1 MKEKELWI
9 KLVKKF
15 IKNTT
20 MTSTKPSVAFTA
32 QVPSKL
38 GLKIGIS
45 QAQGLTPVSQTIR
58 LNNRAVPLNPRA
70 PLNAPRAGNFG
81 TKRLVGF

>member
-1 MKEKELWI
+1 MEKELWI

-20 MTSTKPSVAFTA
+20 MTSTRPSVAFTA

-38 GLKIGIS
+38 GLKIGQTKS
-45 QAQGLTPVSQTIR
+45 QGLTPVSQTIR
-58 LNNRAVPLNPRA
+58 LNNRAVPLNPKA

-81 TKRLVGF
+81 TKRLKGF

>member
-1 MKEKELWI
+1 M
-9 KLVKKF
+9 VKKF

-20 MTSTKPSVAFTA
+20 MTSTKPSTAFTA
-32 QVPSKL
+32 QLPSKL
-38 GLKIGIS
+38 GLKITGG

-58 LNNRAVPLNPRA
+58 LNNRAVPLNPKA

>member
-1 MKEKELWI
+1 
-9 KLVKKF
+9 LVKKF

-20 MTSTKPSVAFTA
+20 TTSTRPSVAFTA
-32 QVPSKL
+32 QIPSKL
-38 GLKIGIS
+38 GLKIGLS
-45 QAQGLTPVSQTIR
+45 KAKGLTPVSQTIR
-58 LNNRAVPLNPRA
+58 LNNRAVPLNPKA

>member
-1 MKEKELWI
+1 
-9 KLVKKF
+9 
-15 IKNTT
+15 
-20 MTSTKPSVAFTA
+20 MTSTKPSTAFTA
-32 QVPSKL
+32 QLPSKL
-38 GLKIGIS
+38 GLKIGKS

-58 LNNRAVPLNPRA
+58 LNNRAVPLNPKA